1 MYSFDAHY
9 DEEGAARAERTFFVR
24 SVRELRPWSTF
35 APPVFFSVVVAVG
48 SAVGAPGWFLLSF
61 GGFLVASV
69 LLPLFFYFATP
80 AAAAQLARKH
90 PVRNISISEEAL
102 KVRTGE
108 HNAIV
113 PWSRVRHV
121 WAAPGYTLLVL
132 GKFTCI
138 SIPVAS
144 LPAGAHELIHRA
156 ARLRATS

>member
-35 APPVFFSVVVAVG
+35 GPPVFLSVVVAVA
-48 SAVGAPGWFLLSF
+48 SVMGAPGWFLLSF
-61 GGFLVASV
+61 GAFLVASV
-69 LLPLFFYFATP
+69 LLPLFFYFAPP

-102 KVRTGE
+102 VVRAGE
-108 HNAIV
+108 HKAVIA
-113 PWSRVRHV
+113 WTRVRHV

-132 GKFTCI
+132 GKYACV
-138 SIPVAS
+138 SIPDAS
-144 LPAGAHELIHRA
+144 LPAGAHEFIHRA
-156 ARLRATS
+156 VRNVA